1 MTPARGEVWRYQ
13 PAVARPGL
21 STARLIVSAAAINRA
36 EQLPVVLALH
46 VVDDDPGGL
55 LAVALG
61 ELGWASALTIEPSLR
76 SRLVE
81 RLAVVEAETMER
93 VDAALRAA
101 QDL

>member
-1 MTPARGEVWRYQ
+1 MTPARGEVWRY
-13 PAVARPGL
+13 ATAINRPGL
-21 STARLIVSAAAINRA
+21 STARLVVSAAAINRA

-46 VVDDDPGGL
+46 VVDTDPGGL
-55 LAVALG
+55 LAVGLG
-61 ELGWASALTIEPSLR
+61 EHGWASALSIEPSLR

-81 RLAVVEAETMER
+81 RLAVIDPATMDR